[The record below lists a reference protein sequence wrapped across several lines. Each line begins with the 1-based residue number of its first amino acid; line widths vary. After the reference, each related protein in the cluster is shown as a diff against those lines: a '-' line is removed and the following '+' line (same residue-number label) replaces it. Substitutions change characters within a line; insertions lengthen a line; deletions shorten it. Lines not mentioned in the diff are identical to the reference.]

1 MSWTETFIRDSLDG
15 VFMRVCVHTGRIYK
29 ETVSRDFMPTFEGM
43 TDEPSIHQIT
53 GANNGKHKP
62 WTAELDATVLDCR
75 ANGMSYREIAA
86 ITGRS
91 DSKVRLRYLKL
102 TGEIDA

>member
-1 MSWTETFIRDSLDG
+1 MSWTETFIRESLDG
-15 VFMRVCVHTGRIYK
+15 VFMRVCANSGRIS
-29 ETVSRDFMPTFEGM
+29 EVEVSKDFMPTFDGM
-43 TDEPSIHQIT
+43 SDEPSIHQIT

-62 WTAELDATVLDCR
+62 WTSELDATVLDCR

-102 TGEIDA
+102 TGEVDA